1 MNTNTKKRVW
11 TFLMALAM
19 IFTLA
24 ACGGG
29 GGGKDPSGTYELTK
43 MGSGDMEMTAEDL
56 AAIAGMDVGIV
67 LELTKDN
74 KFTLDLGILAD
85 MAEEDISGTWKL
97 DGDSLILSANGEDLP
112 VTYDGKTI
120 VLDMEGESL
129 TFEKK

>member
-11 TFLMALAM
+11 TFLMALMM
-19 IFTLA
+19 IFTLV
-24 ACGGG
+24 ACGG
-29 GGGKDPSGTYELTK
+29 GGGKDPSGTYALTK

-74 KFTLDLGILAD
+74 KFTLDLGVLAD
-85 MAEEDISGTWKL
+85 MADEDISGTWKL
-97 DGDSLILSANGEDLP
+97 DGDALILSANGEDLP

-129 TFEKK
+129 TFEKE